1 MDAQLTDVLGL
12 PADKPIKNGGGL
24 AEDAVPYVANDD
36 SVIVLPQRRKPLDP
50 WLVRSNA
57 LDRVGILPGDVI
69 EVDPSPETC
78 ENLKPL
84 DKVIVQH
91 MHADPNVLL
100 AVTLLRQ
107 FVPPSLLVSNSSGK
121 NDMPLDLERDEV
133 HVRGVIVAVHRSVRG
148 T

>member
-69 EVDPSPETC
+69 
-78 ENLKPL
+78 
-84 DKVIVQH
+84 
-91 MHADPNVLL
+91 
-100 AVTLLRQ
+100 
-107 FVPPSLLVSNSSGK
+107 
-121 NDMPLDLERDEV
+121 
-133 HVRGVIVAVHRSVRG
+133 
-148 T
+148 